1 MLAQISINLL
11 PAHLMSLAILG
22 VMAAEEHP
30 GVGVIQLHADA
41 AGRVAVARSVDQ
53 LNAREVRDAGA
64 PAVGVGADVTIL
76 NDQVSNK
83 DKCLLRDLLT
93 CIMSD
98 TLKWAVIS

>member
-1 MLAQISINLL
+1 
-11 PAHLMSLAILG
+11 MSLTILG

-53 LNAREVRDAGA
+53 LNACEVRDARA

-83 DKCLLRDLLT
+83 E
-93 CIMSD
+93 MSS
-98 TLKWAVIS
+98 L